1 MFRLG
6 LTGSIATGKS
16 TALQAFADL
25 GIPVFS
31 SDDVVH
37 ELYKAE
43 AVGPV
48 EAVFPGVTTD
58 GTIDRAKLSTIL
70 IAHPERLKSL
80 EAIVHPLV
88 RARINRFLEASAA
101 SGAKLAVVDIP
112 LLYERGVD
120 WGLDGVAV
128 TVVDEAEQ
136 RRRALARP
144 GMTVEKLDAILAR
157 QMPQA
162 EKRARAD
169 YILDTGTSIDST
181 RADVAALVGK
191 LVGNPSESAKPE

>member
-16 TALQAFADL
+16 TALKAFADL
-25 GIPVFS
+25 GVPVFS

-37 ELYKAE
+37 ELYRAE

-58 GTIDRAKLSTIL
+58 GAIDRQKLSAIL
-70 IAHPERLKSL
+70 VAHPERLKSL

-88 RARINRFLEASAA
+88 RARINRFLEAAA
-101 SGAKLAVVDIP
+101 ATGAKLAVVDIP

-120 WGLDGVAV
+120 WGLDAVAV

-169 YILDTGTSIDST
+169 YILDTSRSIDST
-181 RADVAALVGK
+181 RDDVAALVGK
-191 LVGNPSESAKPE
+191 LTERPEAE

>member
-1 MFRLG
+1 MFKLG

-16 TALQAFADL
+16 TALQAFAAL
-25 GIPVFS
+25 GVPTFS

-37 ELYKAE
+37 ELYRGE
-43 AVGPV
+43 AVAPV
-48 EAVFPGVTTD
+48 EAAFPGVAT
-58 GTIDRAKLSTIL
+58 GGAIDRQKLSKIL
-70 IAHPERLKSL
+70 VDHPQRLRDL

-88 RARINRFLEASAA
+88 RARITRFLAEAEA
-101 SGAKLAVVDIP
+101 SGAPLAVVDIP
-112 LLYERGVD
+112 LLYERGID
-120 WGLDGVAV
+120 WGLDAVVV

-144 GMTVEKLDAILAR
+144 GMTVDKLEAILAR
-157 QMPQA
+157 QLPQA

-169 YILDTGTSIDST
+169 YTLDTSRPIDST

-191 LVGNPSESAKPE
+191 LTEGQLPR

>member
-16 TALQAFADL
+16 TTLQAFADL

-31 SDDVVH
+31 SDDAVH
-37 ELYKAE
+37 ALYKAE
-43 AVGPV
+43 AVPLV

-58 GTIDRAKLSTIL
+58 GVIDRAKLSAIL
-70 IAHPERLKSL
+70 VAHPERLKSL

-88 RARINRFLEASAA
+88 RARINNFLAAAEA

-112 LLYERGVD
+112 LLYERGID
-120 WGLDGVAV
+120 WGFDAVTV
-128 TVVDEAEQ
+128 TVVDAAEQ
-136 RRRALARP
+136 RRRALGRP
-144 GMTVEKLDAILAR
+144 GMTVEKFDAILAR
-157 QMPQA
+157 QLPQA

-169 YILDTGTSIDST
+169 YILDTGASIDST

-191 LVGNPSESAKPE
+191 LLQSPEAR

>member
-16 TALQAFADL
+16 TTLQAFADL

-31 SDDVVH
+31 SDDAVH
-37 ELYKAE
+37 ALYKAE
-43 AVGPV
+43 AVPLV
-48 EAVFPGVTTD
+48 EAVFPGVTID
-58 GTIDRAKLSTIL
+58 GVIDRARLSAIL
-70 IAHPERLKSL
+70 VAHPERLKSL

-88 RARINRFLEASAA
+88 RARINNFLAAAEAA
-101 SGAKLAVVDIP
+101 GAKLAVVDIP
-112 LLYERGVD
+112 LLYERGID
-120 WGLDGVAV
+120 WGFDAVAV

-157 QMPQA
+157 QLPQA

-191 LVGNPSESAKPE
+191 LLQSPEAR